1 MITPLE
7 RGAIGIFAI
16 LVLIGLR
23 VPIGVAL
30 GLVSFAG
37 IWSIIGLN
45 ATLSLL
51 GRLPFEFSASW
62 EFSAVP
68 MFLLMGGIA
77 YLSGMTASLYK
88 ATRMWVGNLPGGLAV
103 ATNFACALFG
113 AACGSSLATV
123 VAMGK
128 IGIPEMRRYKYD
140 IGLATAVC
148 ACGGTLAALIP
159 PSIPFIVYGILA
171 EQSVAKLFIA
181 GVLPGLLTAAAYA
194 AMIMIRC
201 KLNPQLGPP
210 LAERPGWHERFAVL
224 AEIWP
229 LPVLILGVIGGIYG
243 GLVTPTEAGGFG
255 ALLALGIAAV
265 QRRLTLAIAR
275 QSLRDAAVT
284 TAVII
289 FVAIGAV
296 MLSRFLALTGLPKF
310 IAMTV
315 TGWNLSPLLLIIATS
330 VVYLVL
336 GMFLDP
342 LGLMLLTIPVFLPL
356 FQALG
361 YDLVW
366 FGVIVVK
373 FIEIGL
379 LTPPV
384 GLNVYA
390 AKTLV
395 PDVGLETIFRGV
407 GWFLVAEFGVMVLL
421 VAFPQISL
429 WLPGLMSS

>member
-1 MITPLE
+1 MTPLVK
-7 RGAIGIFAI
+7 GMVGIAAI
-16 LVLIGLR
+16 LLLIGLR

-30 GLVSFAG
+30 GVVSFAG
-37 IWSIIGLN
+37 IWSLLGLTP
-45 ATLSLL
+45 ALSML

-77 YLSGMTASLYK
+77 FMCGMTASLYK
-88 ATRMWVGNLPGGLAV
+88 AARLWLGALPGGLAV

-128 IGIPEMRRYKYD
+128 IGIPEMRRYGYNA
-140 IGLATAVC
+140 GLATAVC

-159 PSIPFIVYGILA
+159 PSIPFIIYGILA
-171 EQSVAKLFIA
+171 EQSVAKLFLA
-181 GVLPGLLTAAAYA
+181 GVVPGILTALAYA
-194 AMIMIRC
+194 AMIVARC
-201 KLNPQLGPP
+201 VADPT
-210 LAERPGWHERFAVL
+210 LAPRLPAATSWRERFAVL
-224 AEIWP
+224 VEIWP
-229 LPVLILGVIGGIYG
+229 LPLMIVGVIGAIYSGIA
-243 GLVTPTEAGGFG
+243 TPTEAGAFG
-255 ALLALGIAAV
+255 ASLAISIALV
-265 QRRLTLAIAR
+265 QRELNWARLR
-275 QSLRDAAVT
+275 QALRDAATT
-284 TAVII
+284 TAVIM

-296 MLSRFLALTGLPKF
+296 MLSRFLALTGLPKW
-310 IAMTV
+310 IAATV
-315 TGWNLSPLLLIIATS
+315 TAWDLSPLLLILVTS
-330 VVYLVL
+330 FVYLVL
-336 GMFLDP
+336 GCFLDP
-342 LGLMLLTIPVFLPL
+342 VGLMLLTIPIFLPL

-366 FGVIVVK
+366 LGVIIVK

-395 PDVGLETIFRGV
+395 PDVPLETIFRGV
-407 GWFLVAEFGVMVLL
+407 GWFLVAETGVMVLL
-421 VAFPQISL
+421 FAFPALSL
-429 WLPGLMSS
+429 WLPGLMLK